1 MAVEHSAE
9 ARGQLV
15 AMLRRRMRLLIALVV
30 AGTVAGVGA
39 GILLPA
45 QYSATASVLVSPL
58 EGNPYSPEGRGDDL
72 INLETEAQ
80 LVQTD
85 AVAELVQQKLKGQDV
100 SALRASVSTVVP
112 PNTQILNI
120 VYNSDSGDSAE
131 TGARAFAEAY
141 LKYRQQRAQAVIN
154 GKLKKLDEQATK
166 VQENMAQANQQL
178 AGASGTQRTLLGQ
191 RITAY
196 ANQLGVIDEQKND
209 VSSTPVEPGQVINPA
224 SAKGGAGTKRIGIFG
239 AGGLVAGALLGL
251 ALVLTRERLDRR
263 LRTAE
268 QVEALGLRVLS
279 IVPPGTGGELAL
291 ADGARTPA
299 GDAYRRL
306 RSGIVAN
313 IQATPLTMLVASAT
327 PATTTST
334 GTNLAVALAYAGS
347 DTILVDAT
355 ADEPD
360 PAASFGLPP
369 GKGLAEILLKGTDPA
384 ALLIH
389 ADSQLRLLTRGT
401 NPAAAAHR
409 FSGPRMRDAV
419 DTLRDRADFV
429 LVNAPDVH
437 DADTQ
442 ALCTLVDTVVLVV
455 QDGATTREDLQQAY
469 AEVVHAG
476 STVLGVVIESAS
488 GAAQRPVRHSAPPR
502 PAPAQQQPGGR
513 AADRRRSGPPGE
525 WGRQGEPGDG
535 RGDGRDGRG
544 DGRGESRAR
553 GARRAGPPR
562 GGGRPPLDESDTNTT
577 VTLPALPAGPGKSG
591 PPKSPPPGG
600 RSSGGPS
607 QGGSSQGGSS
617 QGRSSG
623 GSSQGGSSQGGRSS
637 GGSSQGGP
645 AQSGP
650 AQGAPVASGL
660 AKSPPPANGTSGHR
674 RGDKPADRR
683 PPAGRSG
690 GGGRHGTRGASQ
702 HFGSDRLAGRETPD
716 PEDKS
721 VAGGPEEDSPA
732 NRTRDDFGI

>member
-39 GILLPA
+39 GVLLPA

-85 AVAELVQQKLKGQDV
+85 AVAELVQQKLKGEDV
-100 SALRASVSTVVP
+100 STLRANVSTVVP

-120 VYNSDSGDSAE
+120 VYNASSGDGAE
-131 TGARAFAEAY
+131 KGARAFAEAY

-154 GKLKKLDEQATK
+154 GKLKKLEEQAAK
-166 VQENMAQANQQL
+166 VQENMTQANQQL
-178 AGASGTQRTLLGQ
+178 ATASSAQRTLLGQ

-224 SAKGGAGTKRIGIFG
+224 AAKGGAGVARIGIFG
-239 AGGLVAGALLGL
+239 AAGLVAGALLGL

-263 LRTAE
+263 LRTGE
-268 QVEALGLRVLS
+268 QVEAMGLRVLS
-279 IVPPGTGGELAL
+279 IVPPGAGGELAL

-299 GDAYRRL
+299 GEAYRRL

-313 IQATPLTMLVASAT
+313 IQATPITMLVAGAT
-327 PATTTST
+327 PATTTSTT

-369 GKGLAEILLKGTDPA
+369 GKGLSEILLKGTDPA

-389 ADSQLRLLTRGT
+389 ADSQLRLLPRGT
-401 NPAAAAHR
+401 NPAAASHR

-429 LVNAPDVH
+429 LINAPDVH

-455 QDGATTREDLQQAY
+455 QDGVTTREDLQQAY

-476 STVLGVVIESAS
+476 STVLGVVIESSS
-488 GAAQRPVRHSAPPR
+488 GVPPRPVRHATAPR

-525 WGRQGEPGDG
+525 WGRTGDAGDG
-535 RGDGRDGRG
+535 RAE
-544 DGRGESRAR
+544 GRGEGRGEGRAR
-553 GARRAGPPR
+553 G
-562 GGGRPPLDESDTNTT
+562 ESDTNTT
-577 VTLPALPAGPGKSG
+577 VQLPALPAGPGKSG
-591 PPKSPPPGG
+591 PPKSPPPKSPPLKGPQ
-600 RSSGGPS
+600 GGPG
-607 QGGSSQGGSS
+607 QA
-617 QGRSSG
+617 
-623 GSSQGGSSQGGRSS
+623 
-637 GGSSQGGP
+637 GP

-650 AQGAPVASGL
+650 PQGTPTASGL
-660 AKSPPPANGTSGHR
+660 AKSPPPAGPPSSPPASPPSTPPSSPPASPPANGTAGR
-674 RGDKPADRR
+674 RRSDKPAERR
-683 PPAGRSG
+683 PASGRG
-690 GGGRHGTRGASQ
+690 TGRHGTRGASQ
-702 HFGSDRLAGRETPD
+702 HFGSDRLAGRDTPD
-716 PEDKS
+716 PQDKS
-721 VAGGPEEDSPA
+721 VAGGADEGSPT
-732 NRTRDDFGI
+732 NRTRDDFHL

>member
-30 AGTVAGVGA
+30 AGTVVGVGA
-39 GILLPA
+39 GVMLPA
-45 QYSATASVLVSPL
+45 EYSATASVLVTPL

-85 AVAELVQQKLKGQDV
+85 AVAELVQQKLKGEDI
-100 SALRASVSTVVP
+100 ATLRSNVSTVVP

-120 VYNSDSGDSAE
+120 VYNAGGGDAAE

-141 LKYRQQRAQAVIN
+141 LKYRQQRSQAVIN
-154 GKLKKLDEQATK
+154 GKLKKLEEQAVK
-166 VQENMAQANQQL
+166 VQENMETANQQL
-178 AGASGTQRTLLGQ
+178 ATASAAQRSVLGQ

-209 VSSTPVEPGQVINPA
+209 VSSTPVDPGQVINPA
-224 SAKGGAGTKRIGIFG
+224 SATGGAGVKRIGMFG

-279 IVPPGTGGELAL
+279 IVPPGAGGELAL

-327 PATTTST
+327 PATTTSTT

-389 ADSQLRLLTRGT
+389 ADSQLRLLPRGT

-476 STVLGVVIESAS
+476 STVLGVVIESTS
-488 GAAQRPVRHSAPPR
+488 GVPPRPVRHSAAPR

-525 WGRQGEPGDG
+525 WGKPGEAGDG
-535 RGDGRDGRG
+535 RGEGRG
-544 DGRGESRAR
+544 DGRGEARPR
-553 GARRAGPPR
+553 GARRAGQPR
-562 GGGRPPLDESDTNTT
+562 SGARAPVDDSDTNTT
-577 VTLPALPAGPGKSG
+577 VQLPALPAGPGKSG
-591 PPKSPPPGG
+591 PPKSPPPKNPPPK
-600 RSSGGPS
+600 GGPS
-607 QGGSSQGGSS
+607 QGGPPKGGPSQGGP
-617 QGRSSG
+617 
-623 GSSQGGSSQGGRSS
+623 SQGGPPSGGPPQGGQSS
-637 GGSSQGGP
+637 GGP

-650 AQGAPVASGL
+650 PQGTPVSSGL
-660 AKSPPPANGTSGHR
+660 AKTPPPANGTSGHR

-683 PPAGRSG
+683 PPAGR
-690 GGGRHGTRGASQ
+690 GRHGTRGASQ
-702 HFGSDRLAGRETPD
+702 HFGSDRLAGRDAPD
-716 PEDKS
+716 PQDKS

-732 NRTRDDFGI
+732 NRTRDDFHI

>member
-39 GILLPA
+39 GVLLPA

-85 AVAELVQQKLKGQDV
+85 AVAELVQQRLKGEDV
-100 SALRASVSTVVP
+100 STLRSSVSTVVP

-120 VYNSDSGDSAE
+120 VYSADSGDAAE
-131 TGARAFAEAY
+131 KGARAFAEAY

-154 GKLKKLDEQATK
+154 GKLKKLEEQAVK
-166 VQENMAQANQQL
+166 VQENMTQANQQL
-178 AGASGTQRTLLGQ
+178 ATASSAQRTLLGQ

-224 SAKGGAGTKRIGIFG
+224 AAKGGAGVKRIGTFG
-239 AGGLVAGALLGL
+239 AAGLVAGALLGL

-263 LRTAE
+263 LRTGE
-268 QVEALGLRVLS
+268 QVEAMGLRVLS
-279 IVPPGTGGELAL
+279 IVPPGAGGELAL

-299 GDAYRRL
+299 GEAYRRL

-313 IQATPLTMLVASAT
+313 IQATPITMLVAGAT
-327 PATTTST
+327 PATTTSTT

-369 GKGLAEILLKGTDPA
+369 GKGLSEILLKGTDPA

-389 ADSQLRLLTRGT
+389 ADSQLRLLPRGT
-401 NPAAAAHR
+401 NPAAATHR

-455 QDGATTREDLQQAY
+455 QDGVTTREDLQQAY

-476 STVLGVVIESAS
+476 STVLGVVIESSS
-488 GAAQRPVRHSAPPR
+488 GAPPRPVRHATAAR

-525 WGRQGEPGDG
+525 WGKTGDA
-535 RGDGRDGRG
+535 G
-544 DGRGESRAR
+544 DGRGEGRAR
-553 GARRAGPPR
+553 GGRRSGPPR
-562 GGGRPPLDESDTNTT
+562 GGGARPPVDESDTNTT
-577 VTLPALPAGPGKSG
+577 VQLPALPAGPGKSG
-591 PPKSPPPGG
+591 PPKSPPPQSPPPAGPQGG
-600 RSSGGPS
+600 APQGGPGQGGPS
-607 QGGSSQGGSS
+607 Q
-617 QGRSSG
+617 
-623 GSSQGGSSQGGRSS
+623 
-637 GGSSQGGP
+637 
-645 AQSGP
+645 SGP
-650 AQGAPVASGL
+650 PQGTPVASGL
-660 AKSPPPANGTSGHR
+660 AKSPPPAGPASSPPPPSNPPSNGTSGR
-674 RGDKPADRR
+674 RRSDKPADRR
-683 PPAGRSG
+683 PVSGRG
-690 GGGRHGTRGASQ
+690 TGRHGTRGASQ
-702 HFGSDRLAGRETPD
+702 HFGSDRLAGRDAPD
-716 PEDKS
+716 PQDKS
-721 VAGGPEEDSPA
+721 VAGGADEDSPT
-732 NRTRDDFGI
+732 NRTRDDFHL

>member
-30 AGTVAGVGA
+30 AGTVVGVGA
-39 GILLPA
+39 GVLLPA
-45 QYSATASVLVSPL
+45 EYSATASVLVSPL

-85 AVAELVQQKLKGQDV
+85 AVAELVQRKLKGEDI
-100 SALRASVSTVVP
+100 ATLRSRVSTVVP

-120 VYNSDSGDSAE
+120 VYSAGSGDAAE

-141 LKYRQQRAQAVIN
+141 LKYRQQRAQAVID
-154 GKLKKLDEQATK
+154 GKLKKLEEQAAK
-166 VQENMAQANQQL
+166 VQENMTAANRQL
-178 AGASGTQRTLLGQ
+178 AGASAAQQSLLGQ

-209 VSSTPVEPGQVINPA
+209 VSSTPVAPGQVINPA
-224 SAKGGAGTKRIGIFG
+224 AAKGGAGVKRIGIFG

-279 IVPPGTGGELAL
+279 IVPPGAGGELAL

-327 PATTTST
+327 PATTTSTT

-389 ADSQLRLLTRGT
+389 AESQLRLLPRGT

-455 QDGATTREDLQQAY
+455 QDGVTTREDLQQAY

-476 STVLGVVIESAS
+476 STVLGVVIESTS
-488 GAAQRPVRHSAPPR
+488 GVPPRPVRHAAPR
-502 PAPAQQQPGGR
+502 PADVRQQPGGR
-513 AADRRRSGPPGE
+513 AADRAAPARPASGQPRR
-525 WGRQGEPGDG
+525 
-535 RGDGRDGRG
+535 
-544 DGRGESRAR
+544 
-553 GARRAGPPR
+553 
-562 GGGRPPLDESDTNTT
+562 
-577 VTLPALPAGPGKSG
+577 
-591 PPKSPPPGG
+591 PGG
-600 RSSGGPS
+600 R
-607 QGGSSQGGSS
+607 
-617 QGRSSG
+617 
-623 GSSQGGSSQGGRSS
+623 
-637 GGSSQGGP
+637 
-645 AQSGP
+645 
-650 AQGAPVASGL
+650 
-660 AKSPPPANGTSGHR
+660 
-674 RGDKPADRR
+674 
-683 PPAGRSG
+683 
-690 GGGRHGTRGASQ
+690 TR
-702 HFGSDRLAGRETPD
+702 
-716 PEDKS
+716 
-721 VAGGPEEDSPA
+721 
-732 NRTRDDFGI
+732 